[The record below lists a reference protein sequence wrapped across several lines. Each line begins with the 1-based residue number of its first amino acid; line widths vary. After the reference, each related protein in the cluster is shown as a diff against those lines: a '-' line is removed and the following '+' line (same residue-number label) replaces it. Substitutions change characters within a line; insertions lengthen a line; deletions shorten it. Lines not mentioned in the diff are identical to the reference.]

1 MSKITYVRTQRDKKV
16 AFLLFLF
23 SAILIALIIWGGNV
37 FSKFEQYVDISSKNT
52 IAAMMEQVEHSYQM
66 QINSMYEETERLEN
80 YLFDGKTRSVVLADY
95 EDYFIAMENDSV
107 RDIVFVDHTGK
118 YICDDG
124 KTGTLDLGD
133 TKGTLFD
140 VGGQSVQYCTWRNGE
155 EIFVVAKKYEAFYV
169 NENEYEVIAFIYNTN
184 RVNDLFIDSAYG
196 GQAKLYVTNAD
207 SMVTYADLD
216 NNEGIVRN
224 YNILDHYLDE
234 SVIGEEQYAQITED
248 FSEGRQNCVTLYKG
262 KNAEYFYYQP
272 LEGME
277 FFLVFQ
283 APCAVV
289 QSVLTDY
296 QKKVSR
302 SWMVT
307 VVIIACIMLV
317 LAVGTVGAI
326 HMRTWY
332 EYERQTADMHRENNV
347 QLRRMNA
354 VMEET
359 VREYRLAQEGALEEE
374 TEEEAAE
381 RAAEEER
388 EKERQIREAL
398 PRVAFVGERF
408 LLVDDND
415 MEGLLLQE
423 ALTKRGAE
431 CTIAKSGEQ
440 ALKMFKR
447 SKHEK
452 FQYILMDADM
462 PDMDGYQA
470 ARRIRLMDHPQAKTI
485 PILAMTYHATP
496 EAMRMAAITGM
507 SGQVEK
513 PVKMQ
518 TLALIITKLKSKNR
532 VHPGYDYDRK

>member
-1 MSKITYVRTQRDKKV
+1 
-16 AFLLFLF
+16 
-23 SAILIALIIWGGNV
+23 
-37 FSKFEQYVDISSKNT
+37 
-52 IAAMMEQVEHSYQM
+52 
-66 QINSMYEETERLEN
+66 
-80 YLFDGKTRSVVLADY
+80 
-95 EDYFIAMENDSV
+95 
-107 RDIVFVDHTGK
+107 
-118 YICDDG
+118 
-124 KTGTLDLGD
+124 
-133 TKGTLFD
+133 
-140 VGGQSVQYCTWRNGE
+140 
-155 EIFVVAKKYEAFYV
+155 
-169 NENEYEVIAFIYNTN
+169 
-184 RVNDLFIDSAYG
+184 
-196 GQAKLYVTNAD
+196 
-207 SMVTYADLD
+207 MVTYADLD

-272 LEGME
+272 LEGTE

-431 CTIAKSGEQ
+431 CTIKSGEQ

>member
-272 LEGME
+272 LEGTE

-374 TEEEAAE
+374 TEEKAAE

>member
-272 LEGME
+272 LEGTE

-518 TLALIITKLKSKNR
+518 TLALIIT
-532 VHPGYDYDRK
+532 

>member
-80 YLFDGKTRSVVLADY
+80 YLFDGKTRSVVLEDY

-169 NENEYEVIAFIYNTN
+169 NENEYEVIAFIYNTD
-184 RVNDLFIDSAYG
+184 RVNDLFVDSAYG
-196 GQAKLYVTNAD
+196 GQAKLYVTNVD

-216 NNEGIVRN
+216 NNEGVVRN
-224 YNILDHYLDE
+224 YNILDPYLDE
-234 SVIGEEQYAQITED
+234 SVIEEEQYAQITED
-248 FSEGRQNCVTLYKG
+248 FSEGRQNCVTLYEG

-296 QKKVSR
+296 QKKVSG

-381 RAAEEER
+381 REAEEER

-431 CTIAKSGEQ
+431 CTVAKSGEQ

-532 VHPGYDYDRK
+532 IHPGYDYDRK